1 MAQLSDDCFAAGD
14 ALMPLDEA
22 LALIGQRLEPVVGHE
37 TVALTEAS
45 GRVLAEDVVSAIQV
59 PPNDNSAVDG
69 YAFRFADLARASDT
83 TLAVVGR
90 AGAGHPFDG
99 PVPPGAAVRIF
110 TGAPMPADCDTVLM
124 QEDAR
129 LAGADVV
136 VPPGLKA
143 GANRRMAGEDI
154 TKDQLLLKAGRRL
167 GAADLGV
174 AAAAGRAELSVF
186 APLKVALFST
196 GDELCEP
203 GRPLAPGA
211 IHDSNRHVLRA
222 LLARLGA
229 EVDDLGILPDD
240 ARIIR
245 AALAEAAAEHHLILT
260 SGGVSVGEEDHVRD
274 AVEKLGNLHLWR
286 LAIKP
291 GRPVALGQIGAAAFA
306 GLPGNPV
313 AVVLTF
319 IRVVRP
325 MIEILS
331 GAEPRPP
338 LLYSVRSG
346 FDYRKKRGRREW
358 VRVRLGNGD
367 DGAPVA
373 HKFPRQGAGILM
385 SVVDSDGVLE
395 LPEEMEELKAGDMA
409 PYLSFSEAG
418 A

>member
-14 ALMPLDEA
+14 ALMPLDDA
-22 LALIGQRLEPVVGHE
+22 LALIGQRLGPVVGRQV
-37 TVALTEAS
+37 VALAEAS
-45 GRVLAEDVVSAIQV
+45 GRVLAEDVVSAMAV

-69 YAFRFADLARASDT
+69 YAFRFADLAPAADT
-83 TLAVVGR
+83 ALAVVGR
-90 AGAGHPFDG
+90 ARAGHPFDG
-99 PVPPGAAVRIF
+99 AVPPRAAVRIF
-110 TGAPMPADCDTVLM
+110 TGAAMPADCDTVLM

-143 GANRRMAGEDI
+143 GANRRLAGEDI
-154 TKDQLLLKAGRRL
+154 TKDQLLLTVGRRL

-174 AAAAGRAELSVF
+174 AASAGRAELSVF

-229 EVDDLGILPDD
+229 EVDDLGILPD
-240 ARIIR
+240 R
-245 AALAEAAAEHHLILT
+245 AATIRGALKEAAADHHLILT

-274 AVEKLGNLHLWR
+274 AVQELGNLHLWR

-319 IRVVRP
+319 IRIVRP

-338 LLYSVRSG
+338 LLYSVRAG

-358 VRVRLGNGD
+358 VRVRLGHGGD
-367 DGAPVA
+367 GTPVA

-395 LPEEMEELKAGDMA
+395 LPEEMEKLKAGDMA
-409 PYLSFSEAG
+409 PFLSFAEAG

>member
-14 ALMPLDEA
+14 ELMPFDEA
-22 LALIGQRLEPVVGHE
+22 LALMGRRLVPVVGRE
-37 TVALTEAS
+37 FVSLAEADN
-45 GRVLAEDVVSAIQV
+45 RVLAEDVVAAIEV
-59 PPNDNSAVDG
+59 PPDDNSAVDG
-69 YAFRFADLARASDT
+69 YAFRFADLASGADT
-83 TLAVVGR
+83 TFAIVGR
-90 AGAGHPFDG
+90 ASAGHPFDG
-99 PVPPGAAVRIF
+99 PVPAGGSVRIF
-110 TGAPMPADCDTVLM
+110 TGAPMPADCDTVVM
-124 QEDAR
+124 QEDVR
-129 LAGADVV
+129 PAGGVVV

-143 GANRRMAGEDI
+143 GANRREAGEDI
-154 TKDQLLLKAGRRL
+154 RKDQLLLKGGRRL

-174 AAAAGRAELSVF
+174 AASAGRAELSVF

-203 GRPLAPGA
+203 GRPLPPGA

-229 EVDDLGILPDD
+229 EVDDLGILPD
-240 ARIIR
+240 R
-245 AALAEAAAEHHLILT
+245 AATIREALADAAAGHHLILT

-274 AVEKLGNLHLWR
+274 AVEKLGSLYLWR

-325 MIEILS
+325 MIEILG
-331 GAEPRPP
+331 GAEPGPP
-338 LLYSVRSG
+338 MLYSVRAG

-358 VRVRLGNGD
+358 VRVRLGTGD

-373 HKFPRQGAGILM
+373 HEFPRQGAGILM

-395 LPEEMEELKAGDMA
+395 LPEAMEELKAGDMA
-409 PYLSFSEAG
+409 PFFSFAEAG